1 MLLSYLT
8 VILQRMVRDKIKP
21 DEKWVLDVY
30 LLKAA
35 IDLAN
40 NKLKSDWFLKTL
52 WAELHAHHTRLFFD
66 DPDDSHTYQHGSWMY
81 NSITT

>member
-8 VILQRMVRDKIKP
+8 VILQHRVRDKIKP
-21 DEKWVLDVY
+21 AEKWVLDVC

-40 NKLKSDWFLKTL
+40 NKLITDWFLKTL
-52 WAELHAHHTRLFFD
+52 WGELHAHHTRLFFD
-66 DPDDSHTYQHGSWMY
+66 DPDDSHTH
-81 NSITT
+81 